1 MLDCKTQYCSEI
13 VEIAA
18 HALMVDAKDETAA
31 GFYRHHG
38 FIALP
43 DSPLTTALRNSLF
56 CFAGIGN
63 HFRSTQAKMGN
74 GKWEMGNGKWE
85 MGNGRPDPRRAMM
98 HLRDYKT

>member
-18 HALMVDAKDETAA
+18 HALMVDAKDEAAA

-43 DSPLTTALRNSLF
+43 DSPLPLFLPLATAVASRKTNDKVGLEK
-56 CFAGIGN
+56 
-63 HFRSTQAKMGN
+63 RS
-74 GKWEMGNGKWE
+74 
-85 MGNGRPDPRRAMM
+85 
-98 HLRDYKT
+98 